1 MVNITDENYK
11 SVVNSD
17 KLVIIDFYAEWC
29 GPCKMIAPILEK
41 VEQVNTGLVI
51 GKANVDDVIETSKI
65 NNIRNV
71 PTLLFFKN
79 GEVVGKIVGS
89 TTQSAI
95 QSKIA
100 ELS

>member
-89 TTQSAI
+89 TTQSTI